1 MREVLQT
8 GLYGKIFGADII
20 VSKIVPPGTAY
31 AVADPEFVGVMPV
44 RQDISVIPADE
55 PRRLSLGWV
64 VYEELRCWYLGSKRR
79 CQVPQK
85 PYSRRLIN

>member
-64 VYEELRCWYLGSKRR
+64 VYEEIGCGIL
-79 CQVPQK
+79 VPRGVAK
-85 PYSRRLIN
+85 SRKSLTVA